1 MTTCQ
6 ICGQDKPDGEEKKL
20 YTAKILK
27 EERGAERMTYGGGR
41 EVDVTTTYG
50 EFEEHTYYLCSGCQ
64 TLWDKIVMWS
74 GSALT
79 LIATAVLLVVSTKQ
93 HIDWLFALALAVLI
107 AGFIVTGELT
117 TGERLKRQAKRA
129 RGEGPFKAFSAS
141 EYTALLEKQ
150 SHG

>member
-1 MTTCQ
+1 MATCQ
-6 ICGQDKPDGEEKKL
+6 ICDQDKTVGEEKKL

-27 EERGAERMTYGGGR
+27 EERSAERMTYGGGR

-50 EFEEHTYYLCSGCQ
+50 EFEGHTFFLCSDCR

-74 GSALT
+74 GIGLT
-79 LIATAVLLVVSTKQ
+79 VIATIALLIVSTRQ
-93 HIDWLFALALAVLI
+93 HIDWMFALALAVLI

-129 RGEGPFKAFSAS
+129 RGEGPFKAFSES
-141 EYTALLEKQ
+141 EYTALMEKQ

>member
-1 MTTCQ
+1 MATCQ
-6 ICGQDKPDGEEKKL
+6 ICGQDKTVGEEEKL

-50 EFEEHTYYLCSGCQ
+50 EFKEHTYFLCAECR
-64 TLWDKIVMWS
+64 TVWDKIVMWS

-79 LIATAVLLVVSTKQ
+79 IIATVVLLVVSIRQ
-93 HIDWLFALALAVLI
+93 HIDWMFALALAVLI
-107 AGFIVTGELT
+107 AGFIMTGQFT

-129 RGEGPFKAFSAS
+129 RGEGPFKAFSES